1 MSHTPQDDAAPS
13 PKASAHRVRWG
24 VAGTIGL
31 VGALGVSAFMV
42 IPGVS
47 ATPSDKVTICHA
59 TASTSNPYT
68 VNTIS
73 TSSVNEANNKYL
85 NGHGD
90 HTGPVFGPGS
100 TSGWGDIIPP
110 FTDEISKVSFPGYN
124 WTSAGQAI
132 WNAGCDYSSPSPT
145 PTQTSA
151 SPTPSSTSPTPTP
164 TSTSPTPTPTSATV
178 TICHRTGSSS
188 NPYSAISIDTS
199 SIDEENNKY
208 LNGHGDHTGP
218 VFAPGITSDW
228 GDIIPPFTSDTSG
241 KTFPGYNW
249 TSAGQAIWENDC
261 VYTTPSPTP
270 TPTTTSP
277 TPTPTTTS
285 PTPTPTTTSPSPITT
300 SPAPITTSPAPTF
313 PPFTPEP
320 TPTPTTTSP
329 APITTSPAPSTTS
342 PAPTTTSPAPITTSP
357 APITTS
363 PAPTQTSSV
372 SPTPITTPS
381 IDGTPTPP
389 APATTGNPSGGL
401 PTAVAAGGGPGDAA
415 PGKPTWLWL
424 MAAAFA
430 ALLMASLWQLLPG
443 RESR

>member
-1 MSHTPQDDAAPS
+1 MSHTPRYDAPQSPQGPS
-13 PKASAHRVRWG
+13 HRVRWG

-42 IPGVS
+42 VPGVS

-59 TASTSNPYT
+59 TSASGNPYV

-73 TSSVNEANNKYL
+73 TSSVDEKGNKYL

-110 FTDEISKVSFPGYN
+110 FTDAVSGTSFPGLN

-132 WNAGCDYSSPSPT
+132 WNAGCNYAAPSPT
-145 PTQTSA
+145 PTETSA
-151 SPTPSSTSPTPTP
+151 SPTPTSS
-164 TSTSPTPTPTSATV
+164 SPTPTPTSAKV
-178 TICHRTGSSS
+178 TICHRRSATT
-188 NPYSAISIDTS
+188 NPYEVNSIDTS
-199 SIDEENNKY
+199 SVDAEGNKY

-218 VFAPGITSDW
+218 VFAPGMTSDW
-228 GDIIPPFTSDTSG
+228 GDIIPPFTHAPSGTS
-241 KTFPGYNW
+241 FPGYNW
-249 TSAGQAIWENDC
+249 TPAGQAIWQNDC
-261 VYTTPSPTP
+261 VYTTPSPTPTPTTSSPTP

-277 TPTPTTTS
+277 TPTPTTTTPAPITTTPAPVTTTPAPITTTPAPITTS
-285 PTPTPTTTSPSPITT
+285 PTPTPTTTSP
-300 SPAPITTSPAPTF
+300 
-313 PPFTPEP
+313 
-320 TPTPTTTSP
+320 TPT
-329 APITTSPAPSTTS
+329 
-342 PAPTTTSPAPITTSP
+342 PTTTSPAPITTSP

-415 PGKPTWLWL
+415 PGKPPWLWL
-424 MAAAFA
+424 VAAAFA

-443 RESR
+443 RDSR